1 MQLRLIR
8 VVTSNEINKFTY
20 EAFVVL
26 GLNIIMKSYREW
38 IEEGMKEEEEEEGQF
53 PYRTR
58 SPWKEG
64 DPIIIY

>member
-1 MQLRLIR
+1 M
-8 VVTSNEINKFTY
+8 VTSNEINKFTY

-26 GLNIIMKSYREW
+26 GLNFIMKSYREW
-38 IEEGMKEEEEEEGQF
+38 IEEGMKEEEEEEEEEGQF